1 MKKNFQVFLCMHF
14 TFSLAIIMV
23 LGDLSSRITCAIKS
37 LGKSAIVDDEQIDA
51 CLKEIATALL
61 QSDVNVKLVM
71 GLRNAVR
78 NSVNLS
84 TALSSSGSAL
94 NKQKIIQKA
103 VFDELVKLLSPTDN
117 GGQFK
122 PRKGKSNIVM
132 FVGLQGSGKTTSCV
146 KFAYHYQRK
155 GWKVALV
162 CADTFRAGAFDQLK
176 QNAAKIRVPFYGSHS
191 ETDPVK
197 IAAEGV
203 EIFKKEKYEIIIVDT
218 SGRHRQETALFD
230 EMKQVAAAVEPDETI
245 FVMDSHI
252 GQACFDQA
260 SAFHLAVPV
269 GSVVV
274 TKLDGHAKGG
284 GALSAVA
291 ATNAPIIFIGTGE
304 HLDNLDPFDARGF
317 VSRLMGMG
325 DISGLVNTIKDAVNI
340 EEQKDMMAR
349 LQHGQFTMR
358 DMYSQLQS
366 VMKMGP
372 LGNLMSMIPG
382 MSNMGLPEGFEKHG
396 VERMKKMVVI
406 MDSLTD
412 EELDSEKGIVENSR
426 IMRIARGAGVYP
438 EQVMELIEEH
448 KKFSKIVGK
457 MGKAGL
463 MSGGMGG
470 QIGRNPQ
477 QMMNKLS
484 SVLPQNM
491 LNQMGGA
498 GNLMNLMKNLEG
510 NEEMAGMMKAMG
522 MPGGAMAG
530 GRRRR

>member
-1 MKKNFQVFLCMHF
+1 
-14 TFSLAIIMV
+14 MV
-23 LGDLSSRITCAIKS
+23 LADLSSKLTTAIRS
-37 LGKSAIVDDEQIDA
+37 LGKQAVVDDEQIDA

-71 GLRNAVR
+71 TLRNSIR
-78 NSVNLS
+78 NSIKLTEA
-84 TALSSSGSAL
+84 TASSGSAI
-94 NKQKIIQKA
+94 NKQKVIQKA
-103 VFDELVKLLSPTDN
+103 VFDELVKLLAPQS
-117 GGQFK
+117 GSVFK
-122 PRKGKSNIVM
+122 PKKGRSNVVM

-146 KFAYHYQRK
+146 KYAYHFQRK

-162 CADTFRAGAFDQLK
+162 CADTFRAGAFDQLR
-176 QNAAKIRVPFYGSHS
+176 QNAAKIRVPFFGSHT
-191 ETDPVK
+191 ETDPAK

-203 EIFKKEKYEIIIVDT
+203 EVFKREKYEIIIVDT

-260 SAFHLAVPV
+260 HAFHSAVPV
-269 GSVVV
+269 GSVIV

-291 ATNAPIIFIGTGE
+291 ATNAPIVFVGTGE
-304 HLDNLDPFDARGF
+304 HLDNLEKFEAKGF
-317 VSRLMGMG
+317 VSRMLGMG
-325 DISGLVNTIKDAVNI
+325 DISGLVDTIKDAVSP
-340 EEQKDMMAR
+340 EEQKEMMQR

-382 MSNMGLPEGFEKHG
+382 MGGNVPEGMEKHG
-396 VERMKKMVVI
+396 VERMKKMIVI
-406 MDSLTD
+406 MDSLTS
-412 EELDSEKGIVENSR
+412 EELDSDKPIADLTR
-426 IMRIARGAGVYP
+426 IMRIARGAGVFP
-438 EQVMELIEEH
+438 EQVIELIEEH

-463 MSGGMGG
+463 MSGNMGAMA
-470 QIGRNPQ
+470 RNPN
-477 QMMNKLS
+477 QMLSKLTSAIPQDMLNKL
-484 SVLPQNM
+484 
-491 LNQMGGA
+491 GGA

-510 NEEMAGMMKAMG
+510 DQGMQDMMKAMQS
-522 MPGGAMAG
+522 GGKGTGA
-530 GRRRR
+530 RRARR

>member
-1 MKKNFQVFLCMHF
+1 
-14 TFSLAIIMV
+14 MV
-23 LGDLSSRITCAIKS
+23 LADLSSKLSTAIRS
-37 LGKSAIVDDEQIDA
+37 LGKQAVVDDEQIDA
-51 CLKEIATALL
+51 CMKEIATALL

-71 GLRNAVR
+71 NLRNSIR
-78 NSVNLS
+78 NKLALTEA
-84 TALSSSGSAL
+84 TASSGSAI
-94 NKQKIIQKA
+94 NKQKVIQKS
-103 VFDELVKLLSPTDN
+103 VFDELVKLLSPEAATN
-117 GGQFK
+117 QFK
-122 PRKGKSNIVM
+122 PKKGKSNVVM

-146 KFAYHYQRK
+146 KYAYHFQRK

-162 CADTFRAGAFDQLK
+162 CADTFRAGAFDQLR
-176 QNAAKIRVPFYGSHS
+176 QNAAKIRVPFFGSHT

-252 GQACFDQA
+252 GQACYDQA
-260 SAFHLAVPV
+260 HAFHSAVPV
-269 GSVVV
+269 GSVIV

-291 ATNAPIIFIGTGE
+291 ATNAPIVFIGTGE
-304 HLDNLDPFDARGF
+304 HLDNLEKFDARGF
-317 VSRLMGMG
+317 VSRMLGMG
-325 DISGLVNTIKDAVNI
+325 DISGLVDTIKDAVSV
-340 EEQKDMMAR
+340 EEQKEMMQR

-382 MSNMGLPEGFEKHG
+382 MSGNIPEGMEKHG

-412 EELDSEKGIVENSR
+412 EELDSEKPITDMTRV
-426 IMRIARGAGVYP
+426 MRIARGAGVFP
-438 EQVMELIEEH
+438 EQVIELIEEH
-448 KKFSKIVGK
+448 KKFSKIVGR

-463 MSGGMGG
+463 MNGNMGAM
-470 QIGRNPQ
+470 GRNPN
-477 QMMNKLS
+477 QMLGKLTSAIPQDMLNKL
-484 SVLPQNM
+484 
-491 LNQMGGA
+491 GGA

-510 NEEMAGMMKAMG
+510 DQGMQEMMKAMQ
-522 MPGGAMAG
+522 GGKGG
-530 GRRRR
+530 GRRGRR

>member
-1 MKKNFQVFLCMHF
+1 
-14 TFSLAIIMV
+14 MV
-23 LGDLSSRITCAIKS
+23 LGDLSSRITSAIKS
-37 LGKSAIVDDEQIDA
+37 LGKSAVVDDEQIDA
-51 CLKEIATALL
+51 CLKEISTALL

-71 GLRNAVR
+71 TLRNAIR
-78 NSVNLS
+78 NQVKLND
-84 TALSSSGSAL
+84 ALGTTGSSSSVL
-94 NKQKIIQKA
+94 NKQKIIQKS
-103 VFDELVKLLSPTDN
+103 VFDELTKLLTPQSTSSSS
-117 GGQFK
+117 GGLFK
-122 PRKGKSNIVM
+122 PKKGKSSVVM
-132 FVGLQGSGKTTSCV
+132 FVGLQGSGKTTTCV
-146 KFAYHYQRK
+146 KYAYHYQRK

-191 ETDPVK
+191 ETDPVV

-218 SGRHRQETALFD
+218 SGRHKQETALFD

-252 GQACFDQA
+252 GQACYDQA
-260 SAFHLAVPV
+260 QAFHSAVPV

-304 HLDNLDPFDARGF
+304 HLDNLEPFDAKGF

-372 LGNLMSMIPG
+372 LGNIMSMIPG
-382 MSNMGLPEGFEKHG
+382 MSNMGLPDGFEKHG
-396 VERMKKMVVI
+396 VERMKKFIVM

-412 EELDSEKGIVENSR
+412 DELDSGKPITETSR

-438 EQVMELIEEH
+438 EQVVELIEEH
-448 KKFSKIVGK
+448 KKFSKIVSR

-463 MSGGMGG
+463 MNNSGIAS
-470 QIGRNPQ
+470 QIGRNPA

-491 LNQMGGA
+491 INQMGGA

-510 NEEMAGMMKAMG
+510 HEGMADMMKALGGPGG
-522 MPGGAMAG
+522 MGGAMKKK
-530 GRRRR
+530 RR

>member
-1 MKKNFQVFLCMHF
+1 
-14 TFSLAIIMV
+14 MV
-23 LGDLSSRITCAIKS
+23 LADLSSKLTTAIRS
-37 LGKSAIVDDEQIDA
+37 LGKQAVVDDEQIEA
-51 CLKEIATALL
+51 CMKEIATALL

-71 GLRNAVR
+71 NLRNSIR
-78 NSVNLS
+78 NSLKLQEA
-84 TALSSSGSAL
+84 TAASGSAI
-94 NKQKIIQKA
+94 NKQRVVQKA
-103 VFDELVKLLSPTDN
+103 VFDELVKLLTPES
-117 GGQFK
+117 GSVLK
-122 PRKGKSNIVM
+122 PKKGRSNVVM

-162 CADTFRAGAFDQLK
+162 CADTFRAGALDQLR
-176 QNAAKIRVPFYGSHS
+176 QNAAKIRVPFFGSHT

-203 EIFKKEKYEIIIVDT
+203 EVFKKEKYEIIIVDT
-218 SGRHRQETALFD
+218 SGRHSQETALFD

-252 GQACFDQA
+252 GQACYDQA
-260 SAFHLAVPV
+260 HAFHSAVPV
-269 GSVVV
+269 GSVIV

-304 HLDNLDPFDARGF
+304 HLDNLEKFEARGF
-317 VSRLMGMG
+317 VSRMLGMG
-325 DISGLVNTIKDAVNI
+325 DIGGLVDTIKEAVSV
-340 EEQKDMMAR
+340 EEQKEMMQR
-349 LQHGQFTMR
+349 LQHGQFTLR

-382 MSNMGLPEGFEKHG
+382 LGNSLPEGMEKHG

-412 EELDSEKGIVENSR
+412 QELDSDKPITEMSR
-426 IMRIARGAGVYP
+426 IMRIAKGAGVYP
-438 EQVMELIEEH
+438 EQVVELIEEH

-463 MSGGMGG
+463 MSGNMGAMA
-470 QIGRNPQ
+470 RNPN
-477 QMMNKLS
+477 QMLNKLS
-484 SVLPQNM
+484 SAIPQDM
-491 LNQMGGA
+491 LNKMGGA

-510 NEEMAGMMKAMG
+510 DQGMQEMMKAIQ
-522 MPGGAMAG
+522 GGKG
-530 GRRRR
+530 TGRRGRR